1 MTDRMRALVLD
12 FGGVIT
18 RTIHETHTQTEK
30 ALGIPAGTLTWRG
43 PFEPDTDP
51 LWVTMQ
57 NGEISERDYYAQRTL
72 EISELIGAGWTE
84 MSEFI
89 RAARGAE
96 PAAIIRPEALAAIG
110 VAKSLGHKLAI
121 LSNEMDLFYGE
132 DFRAQLSFLDDFDV
146 IVDASYSDILKP
158 DSRAYLDCCEQLGLT
173 PDDCVFVDDQQKNIA
188 GADAV
193 GMRTLHF
200 DVTQPGASYEHALA
214 LLNN

>member
-1 MTDRMRALVLD
+1 MADRQRALVLD

-18 RTIHETHTQTEK
+18 RTIHETHTQTEN
-30 ALGIPAGTLTWRG
+30 ALGIPSGTLTWRG
-43 PFEPDTDP
+43 PFDPDTDP

-84 MSEFI
+84 MSQFI

-96 PAAIIRPEALAAIG
+96 PSAIIRPEALDAIG
-110 VAKSLGHKLAI
+110 VAKSQGHKLAI
-121 LSNEMDLFYGE
+121 LSNEMDLFYGK
-132 DFRAQLSFLDDFDV
+132 DFRGKLSFLDDFDV

-158 DSRAYLDCCEQLGLT
+158 DARAYQDCCEQLCT
-173 PDDCVFVDDQQKNIA
+173 APEDCVFVDDQRKNIT
-188 GADAV
+188 GASGV
-193 GMRTLHF
+193 GMQVVHF
-200 DVTQPGASYEHALA
+200 DVIHPGASYKHALA